1 MLQQAEALVVAHSVI
16 AACLA
21 CHASVHRATQVQPA
35 VEPTGMDDAGPD
47 SVRLLDDQT
56 FETVDRYGLEPTEV
70 CCSIASMSFAEDP
83 ASYYVI
89 GTALTVAEEPEP
101 TKVRLLLLDF
111 P

>member
-1 MLQQAEALVVAHSVI
+1 
-16 AACLA
+16 
-21 CHASVHRATQVQPA
+21 
-35 VEPTGMDDAGPD
+35 MDDAGPD

-56 FETVDRYGLEPTEV
+56 FETVDRYGLEPTEM

-101 TKVRLLLLDF
+101 TKVRLLPFLLVSGSVF
-111 P
+111 LV

>member
-1 MLQQAEALVVAHSVI
+1 
-16 AACLA
+16 
-21 CHASVHRATQVQPA
+21 
-35 VEPTGMDDAGPD
+35 MDDAGPD

-56 FETVDRYGLEPTEV
+56 FETVDRYGLEPTEM

-101 TKVRLLLLDF
+101 TKVRLLPPFSYCLGLLGVSQIWTRHI
-111 P
+111 